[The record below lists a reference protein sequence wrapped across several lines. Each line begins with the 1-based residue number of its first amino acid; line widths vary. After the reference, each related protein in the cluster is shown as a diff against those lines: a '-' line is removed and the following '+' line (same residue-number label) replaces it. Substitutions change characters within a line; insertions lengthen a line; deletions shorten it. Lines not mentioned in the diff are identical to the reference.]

1 MSEYREVVLRNGA
14 SGGARCEVTVVR
26 ARLLGLPVEWVEE
39 GLSSGGMIA
48 FYEEEKSGE
57 IIVYEE
63 EWFRTI
69 DYWTIYRWWRAKS
82 LDEIRRNVT
91 YSAILTQAGL

>member
-26 ARLLGLPVEWVEE
+26 ARLLGMPVEWIDESE
-39 GLSSGGMIA
+39 ATGGMIA
-48 FYEEEKSGE
+48 FYEEEGGG

-63 EWFRTI
+63 EWFQTAGV
-69 DYWTIYRWWRAKS
+69 WTIYRWWRVKS
-82 LDEIRRNVT
+82 LDELRRNT
-91 YSAILTQAGL
+91 IYSAILVQAGL

>member
-1 MSEYREVVLRNGA
+1 MPEYREVVLRSGA
-14 SGGARCEVTVVR
+14 SGGVRCEVTVVR
-26 ARLLGLPVEWVEE
+26 ARLLGIPVEWTDDTVAT
-39 GLSSGGMIA
+39 GGMIA
-48 FYEEEKSGE
+48 FYEEEGGG

-63 EWFRTI
+63 EWIQTVG
-69 DYWTIYRWWRAKS
+69 YWTIYRWWRVKS

>member
-1 MSEYREVVLRNGA
+1 MAEYREVVLRSGA
-14 SGGARCEVTVVR
+14 SGGARCEITVVR

-39 GLSSGGMIA
+39 NLSSGGMIA
-48 FYEEEKSGE
+48 FYEEEGSGE

-69 DYWTIYRWWRAKS
+69 DYWTVFRWWRATS
-82 LDEIRRNVT
+82 LDELRRNT
-91 YSAILTQAGL
+91 MYRAILEQAGL

>member
-1 MSEYREVVLRNGA
+1 MSEYREVVLRSGA

-26 ARLLGLPVEWVEE
+26 ARLLGIPVEWVEE
-39 GLSSGGMIA
+39 NLSSGGMIA
-48 FYEEEKSGE
+48 FYEEEGGG